1 MLYGLYLILIFIF
14 INSFINYL
22 TTITDITLMN
32 AIVATSV
39 VSIVNENEDNFR
51 TIL

>member
-1 MLYGLYLILIFIF
+1 MLYRLYIILALIFI
-14 INSFINYL
+14 ISFINYL
-22 TTITDITLMN
+22 TTVDITLMN